1 MQITHKPSE
10 ALNCNNRPHKVP
22 EEDEPEPADPDQLMR
37 RMDDQDISPKKL
49 RKKRRQIDSDTD

>member
-1 MQITHKPSE
+1 M
-10 ALNCNNRPHKVP
+10 P